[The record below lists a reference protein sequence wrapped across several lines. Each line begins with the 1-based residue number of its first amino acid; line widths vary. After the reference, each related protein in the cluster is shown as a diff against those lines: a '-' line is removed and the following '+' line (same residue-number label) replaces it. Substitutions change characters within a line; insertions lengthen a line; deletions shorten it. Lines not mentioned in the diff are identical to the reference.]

1 MKVSNHGG
9 RLNLNDF
16 EPADRVLIN
25 KAWGFYR
32 CLISTEDAFP
42 SHIKEMEFV
51 QRAWKDACASVEA
64 DIQPHPDVIKL
75 VSVYRC
81 AGISTYDSYRFCNEA
96 LRCGARSRA
105 KYATLLFRTIAF
117 VRVNQARVASTI

>member
-9 RLNLNDF
+9 RLSLNEF

-64 DIQPHPDVIKL
+64 DVQPHPDVIKL

-81 AGISTYDSYRFCNEA
+81 GEFLLMIPTDFATRLSNAWRGQDQNTPPCRFQ
-96 LRCGARSRA
+96 LS
-105 KYATLLFRTIAF
+105 L
-117 VRVNQARVASTI
+117 S